1 MDRMEEV
8 LARLGHGQ
16 EEDLGEVESA
26 SSLTMIR
33 EAGLMVEG
41 TLLRVAE
48 VSCRTMPVE
57 SQEAVGMRVAAHL
70 VPVAGF

>member
-33 EAGLMVEG
+33 EVGLMVVG
-41 TLLRVAE
+41 ILLRVAE
-48 VSCRTMPVE
+48 VSCRTMLVE
-57 SQEAVGMRVAAHL
+57 GLEAAGMRVAAHF